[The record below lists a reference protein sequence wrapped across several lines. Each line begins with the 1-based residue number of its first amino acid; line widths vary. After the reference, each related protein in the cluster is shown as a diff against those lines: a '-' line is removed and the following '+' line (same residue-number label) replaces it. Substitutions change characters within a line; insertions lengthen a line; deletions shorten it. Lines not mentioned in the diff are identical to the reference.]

1 MRRNNLL
8 SRLTQIEK
16 TLLEKNYQE
25 NLKRFEDCSQE
36 RSFSPVV
43 RFFNPTGLG
52 EWYLAELSP
61 EAVGYGLCCL
71 QEVAFGYVNLDELS
85 TLRLPMGLCIEK
97 DLYFD
102 NKGLTLRDWHKK
114 LRSSF

>member
-8 SRLTQIEK
+8 GRLTQIEK

-52 EWYLAELSP
+52 EWYLTELSP
-61 EAVGYGLCCL
+61 EAIGYGLCCL
-71 QEVAFGYVNLDELS
+71 SDIEFGYVSLDELS

-97 DLYFD
+97 DQYFD